1 MPLTFFI
8 AGPLA
13 VAAIVLGFAGRGR
26 VRRGV
31 ATNRRTATAG
41 LVTGLVAATLSVIGF
56 VTVINAVDDAAT
68 DLNEAFD
75 DVETSEGSGDE
86 PVTSSDNTANPPTAD
101 VTVDGCEVDE
111 FGFVTVPLT
120 VTNHSSEASSYFIT
134 VEVTNS
140 DGVRLGEALGSVD
153 TLRPDQT
160 AQIDAVGLD
169 DLSGAGTVTC
179 TLLRVERFSAES

>member
-1 MPLTFFI
+1 MTFFI

-13 VAAIVLGFAGRGR
+13 VAAIVLGLAGRGR
-26 VRRGV
+26 ARREV
-31 ATNRRTATAG
+31 ATNRKTATAG

-75 DVETSEGSGDE
+75 DVETSEDSGDE

-101 VTVDGCEVDE
+101 VTVDACEVDE

-134 VEVTNS
+134 IEVTDAN
-140 DGVRLGEALGSVD
+140 DVRVGEALGSVD
-153 TLRPDQT
+153 TLRPEQT
-160 AQIDAVGLD
+160 AQVDAAGFD
-169 DLSGAGTVTC
+169 DLSGAGAVTC
-179 TLLRVERFSAES
+179 TLLRVERFSADG